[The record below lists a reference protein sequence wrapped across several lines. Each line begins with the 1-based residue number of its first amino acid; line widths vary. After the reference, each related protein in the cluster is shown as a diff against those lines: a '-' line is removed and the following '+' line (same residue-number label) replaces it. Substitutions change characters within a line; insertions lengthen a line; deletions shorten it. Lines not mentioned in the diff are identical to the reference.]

1 MDINKEKF
9 IEFLIARNI
18 LKFGNF
24 TLKSGKKSPFFINL
38 GDINSGYMLDF
49 IGNAMSQLIMKKG
62 LKPDIL
68 FGPPYKGITLVTA
81 AAIALYK
88 NFNKDTAICY
98 NRKEI
103 KAHGEGGLFV
113 GKIPSKGD
121 SIVMIDDVV
130 STGGA
135 KLEAIA
141 LLKNQLNAD
150 VDAIVVSVDRR
161 TKNQFNELQGQTVY
175 SIITLLD
182 IAQYLQNRDLE
193 KSKQI
198 YDFYEA

>member
-1 MDINKEKF
+1 MNNSKEKF

-38 GDINSGYMLDF
+38 GDINSGYLLDF
-49 IGNAMSQLIMKKG
+49 IGKAMAQLIKESG

-68 FGPPYKGITLVTA
+68 FGPPYKGITLISATS
-81 AAIALYK
+81 IALYNEYK
-88 NFNKDTAICY
+88 NDVAICY

-103 KAHGEGGLFV
+103 KSHGEGGLFV
-113 GKIPSKGD
+113 GKIPSAGD
-121 SIVMIDDVV
+121 SMVMIDDVV

-135 KLEAIA
+135 KLEAIE
-141 LLKNQLNAD
+141 LLKNELNVK

-182 IAQYLQNRDLE
+182 IAQYLQSRDLE

>member
-1 MDINKEKF
+1 MDNSKEKF

-38 GDINSGYMLDF
+38 GDINSGYLLDF
-49 IGNAMSQLIMKKG
+49 IGKAMAQLIKESG

-68 FGPPYKGITLVTA
+68 FGPPYKGITLISATS
-81 AAIALYK
+81 IAMYNEYK
-88 NFNKDTAICY
+88 NDVAICY

-103 KAHGEGGLFV
+103 KSHGEGGLFV
-113 GKIPSKGD
+113 GKTPSAGD

-135 KLEAIA
+135 KLEAID
-141 LLKNQLNAD
+141 LLKKELNVS

-161 TKNQFNELQGQTVY
+161 TKNQFDELQGQTVY

-182 IAQYLQNRDLE
+182 IAQYLQSRNLE

>member
-1 MDINKEKF
+1 MNITKEKF
-9 IEFLIARNI
+9 IEFLIEQNI

-24 TLKSGKKSPFFINL
+24 TLKSGIKSPFFINL
-38 GDINSGYMLDF
+38 GDINDGYMLNF
-49 IGNAMSQLIMKKG
+49 IGNAMAQLIEEKS
-62 LKPDIL
+62 LRPNIL
-68 FGPPYKGITLVTA
+68 FGPPYKGITLITA
-81 AAIALYK
+81 AAIAMQ
-88 NFNKDTAICY
+88 NEQNRNVSICY

-113 GKIPSKGD
+113 GKIPAKGD

-130 STGGA
+130 STGWA
-135 KLEAIA
+135 KLEAID
-141 LLKNQLNAD
+141 LLKKELDVD
-150 VDAIVVSVDRR
+150 VDAIVVGVDRR
-161 TKNQFNELQGQTVY
+161 TKNQADELLGQTVY

-182 IAQYLQNRDLE
+182 IANYLQDKDVE

>member
-1 MDINKEKF
+1 MDITKEKF
-9 IEFLIARNI
+9 IEFLIEQNI

-24 TLKSGKKSPFFINL
+24 TLKSGIKSPFFINL
-38 GDINSGYMLDF
+38 GDINDGYMLNF
-49 IGNAMSQLIMKKG
+49 IGNAMAQLIKEKS
-62 LKPDIL
+62 LQPNIL
-68 FGPPYKGITLVTA
+68 FGPPYKGITLITA
-81 AAIALYK
+81 TAIAMQ
-88 NFNKDTAICY
+88 NEQNSNVAICY

-113 GKIPSKGD
+113 GKVPAKGD

-135 KLEAIA
+135 KLEAID
-141 LLKNQLNAD
+141 LLKKELG
-150 VDAIVVSVDRR
+150 VKVEAIIVGIDRR
-161 TKNQFNELQGQTVY
+161 TKNQFDELQGQTVH

-182 IAQYLQNRDLE
+182 IANYLQTKDIE